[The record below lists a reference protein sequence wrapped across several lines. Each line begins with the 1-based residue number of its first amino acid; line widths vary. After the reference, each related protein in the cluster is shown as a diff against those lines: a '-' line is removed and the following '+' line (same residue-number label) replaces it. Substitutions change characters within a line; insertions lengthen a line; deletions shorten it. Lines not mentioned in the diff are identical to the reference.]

1 MLDLPNNQIRYCM
14 LKYIFIITLLL
25 PVVTLAQN
33 VKDSTEKWNT
43 HFQLTVIDQSHPSF
57 KAAYSGDN
65 SLSPDA
71 EEALSLT
78 TTIFIGRKLWKGAVV
93 YFNPEVSGGRG
104 VSGATGIA
112 GFANGE
118 TFRIGNPTPALYLGR
133 LFLRQYIALSKDEEL
148 VQSDKNQL
156 KEYVPKK
163 RIVIT
168 AGKFALS
175 DLFDNNSYS
184 HDPRTQFVNWSLMS
198 NGAWDYP
205 ANTRGYTDGVV
216 LEYITPSWEVRA
228 AGTLVGTYANG
239 PDFDYHFWDA
249 YSNTV
254 EFTKNMSFD
263 KRKGK
268 VSLLLYRNVSKAP
281 VYRDVINNYLNH
293 SDPSLDVVN
302 GKNYGN
308 VKYGFGINA
317 EQELSSY
324 LGAFFRTS
332 WNDGKTATWAF
343 TEIDR
348 SISLGF
354 NYKGDQW
361 KRPDDNFGI
370 AGVVNGISNDHIDFL
385 RIGGYGFIIGDGKL
399 TNYNTEK
406 IAEAYYTAK
415 INKNL
420 FLSADYQ
427 FVVNPAYNTG
437 RGPVSLFAIRAHIEF

>member
-1 MLDLPNNQIRYCM
+1 MKKLY
-14 LKYIFIITLLL
+14 TLLL
-25 PVVTLAQN
+25 LSATATANAQSN
-33 VKDSTEKWNT
+33 TNKTDSTEKWST
-43 HFQLTVIDQSHPSF
+43 HFQLTVIDQSHPAF
-57 KAAYSGDN
+57 KAAYTGTN
-65 SLSPDA
+65 SLNPNA

-78 TTIFIGRKLWKGAVV
+78 TTLFIGRKLWKEAAV
-93 YFNPEVSGGRG
+93 YFNPEVSGGSG
-104 VSGATGIA
+104 VSGARGIA

-118 TFRIGNPTPALYLGR
+118 TFRIGDPSPALYLGR
-133 LFLRQYIALSKDEEL
+133 LYLRQYIALGNDADL
-148 VQSDKNQL
+148 VESDNNQL

-184 HDPRTQFVNWSLMS
+184 HDPRTQFLNWSLMS

-216 LEYITPSWEVRA
+216 VEYITPSWEVRA

-254 EFTKNMSFD
+254 EVTKNMSFSGH
-263 KRKGK
+263 KGK
-268 VSLLLYRNVSKAP
+268 VNLLLYRNVTKAP

-293 SDPSLDVVN
+293 TDASLDVIN
-302 GKNYGN
+302 GTKYGN

-317 EQELSSY
+317 EQELSKY
-324 LGAFFRTS
+324 MGAFFRTS

-343 TEIDR
+343 TEIDH
-348 SISLGF
+348 SVSLGL

-361 KRPDDNFGI
+361 QRPDDNFGI
-370 AGVVNGISNDHIDFL
+370 AGVINGISNDHIDFL
-385 RIGGYGFIIGDGKL
+385 KAGGYGFIIGDGKL
-399 TNYNTEK
+399 TNYSTEN
-406 IAEAYYTAK
+406 IAEAYYSAK
-415 INKNL
+415 LNKNL
-420 FLSADYQ
+420 LVSADYQ
-427 FVVNPAYNTG
+427 FVANPAYNAD